1 MLFTN
6 PDAADVV
13 CQRVEKEVGGL
24 NLQKYTQQKSLALE
38 MESAIASYSGDE
50 KTPLAFLDEARK
62 VLNTAAEGKREKPDR
77 RIRKKKEDKQ
87 KEITVNSAE
96 GDDFDMDISDND
108 DWDI

>member
-1 MLFTN
+1 M
-6 PDAADVV
+6 
-13 CQRVEKEVGGL
+13 
-24 NLQKYTQQKSLALE
+24 
-38 MESAIASYSGDE
+38 
-50 KTPLAFLDEARK
+50 
-62 VLNTAAEGKREKPDR
+62 LNTAAEGKREKPDR